1 MDIESMKIICETGL
15 SDRILFGTD
24 FPIMK
29 SFWPEINLID
39 WYRNNIIELID
50 IFGERNF
57 TVWSNE
63 NFNKLI

>member
-29 SFWPEINLID
+29 SCWPEINLID